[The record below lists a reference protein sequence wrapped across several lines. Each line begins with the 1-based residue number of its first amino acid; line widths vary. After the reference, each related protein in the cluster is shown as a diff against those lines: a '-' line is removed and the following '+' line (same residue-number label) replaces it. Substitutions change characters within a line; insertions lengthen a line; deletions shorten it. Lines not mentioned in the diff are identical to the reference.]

1 MRVRIKYE
9 EIEKMKVFRR
19 KLVSGVLGSYAKDY
33 KFMRVTVEAGEAS
46 SGAPLGP
53 LLGQV
58 QVPLLEF
65 CNSFN
70 DKTCE
75 VYNDPVDLGIRL
87 FKTGS
92 NYSYQILYPTVNFFF
107 YQFYQKYELDLEEYI
122 YDFYVMSVV
131 DLWFLILVM
140 SSVRISSFGKIAKIL
155 FGYLKSS
162 SIQIY

>member
-1 MRVRIKYE
+1 
-9 EIEKMKVFRR
+9 MKVFRR
-19 KLVSGVLGSYAKDY
+19 KLISGVLGGGYVKDY

-75 VYNDPVDLGIRL
+75 VYDDPVDLGIRL
-87 FKTGS
+87 SKAGS
-92 NYSYQILYPTVNFFF
+92 SYSYQILYPNINFFF
-107 YQFYQKYELDLEEYI
+107 YQFYQKYALDLEEYI
-122 YDFYVMSVV
+122 YDFYAMLVV
-131 DLWFLILVM
+131 DLWFLILMM
-140 SSVRISSFGKIAKIL
+140 SSVRISSFWKIAKIL
-155 FGYLKSS
+155 FGYIKSS